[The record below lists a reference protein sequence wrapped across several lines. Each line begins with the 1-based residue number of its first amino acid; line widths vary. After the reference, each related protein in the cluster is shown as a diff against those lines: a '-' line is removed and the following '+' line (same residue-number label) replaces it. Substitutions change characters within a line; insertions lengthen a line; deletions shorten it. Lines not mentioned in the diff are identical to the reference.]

1 MRVSAL
7 LGLCLFAL
15 VTPARADT
23 RQPLTVPP
31 GSACRVAAADA
42 ERRAGIPPA
51 LLAAI
56 ARVESGRADLSGG
69 TTPWPWTIN
78 AEGEGHFYP
87 TKQAAIAAVQALQ
100 ARGVQSIDV
109 GCMQV
114 NLMHH
119 PDAFPNLDAAFD
131 PATNATYAA
140 QFLNQLRAQ
149 SGSWPQAAALYHSAT
164 PALGAEYR
172 ARVMAAWPKEAA
184 LAGAPPPA
192 FAALEMPV
200 TGPGPLPMLP
210 IRRAPGIRIIPRST
224 LPGTPAPR
232 SLADYRAR
240 PIALAVR

>member
-1 MRVSAL
+1 MRLPAL
-7 LGLCLFAL
+7 LGLCLLAL
-15 VTPARADT
+15 ASAAHADI
-23 RQPLTVPP
+23 RQPVTMPP
-31 GSACRVAAADA
+31 GSACRAAAQDA
-42 ERRAGIPPA
+42 ERQAGIPPA

-56 ARVESGRADLSGG
+56 ARVESGRTDLSGG
-69 TTPWPWTIN
+69 MTPWPWTIN

-87 TKQAAIAAVQALQ
+87 TKRAAIAAVQALQ

-131 PATNATYAA
+131 PVRNAAYAA
-140 QFLNQLRAQ
+140 RFLSQLHAQ

-184 LAGAPPPA
+184 LVGAPPPT
-192 FAALEMPV
+192 FAALEMPAAL
-200 TGPGPLPMLP
+200 PGPLPMLP
-210 IRRAPGIRIIPRST
+210 IRRAPGVHIIPRST

-240 PIALAVR
+240 PIAIAGR